1 MFGTYTATQSI
12 VLGKYNAF
20 ANVFQ
25 LILTKIEINY
35 KISMFGIYTASQS
48 MDLCNFL
55 SLNIN
60 NSKDLPFIMFFTRA
74 KPTHTHALYIL

>member
-1 MFGTYTATQSI
+1 MFGSYTASQSI
-12 VLGKYNAF
+12 VQDKHNAF

-25 LILTKIEINY
+25 LILTKIEINN
-35 KISMFGIYTASQS
+35 KISMFGIYTATQS

-60 NSKDLPFIMFFTRA
+60 NSKD
-74 KPTHTHALYIL
+74 